1 MRALIV
7 EDDFRSR
14 MLLQKYLTPFFE
26 VHIAV
31 DGKEALQAFNL
42 AVEDKQPYDLICLD
56 ILLPRLDGQ
65 EFLKEIR
72 KLEESMGIFA
82 SDSVRV
88 VMTSALKDSKNV
100 LGAFKTGCEAYL
112 VKPFDRTRFLNILEK
127 LKLID
132 KQKLLTKKEKLS

>member
-14 MLLQKYLTPFFE
+14 MLLQKFLSPYFD

-31 DGKEALQAFNL
+31 DGKEALQAFKL
-42 AVEDKQPYDLICLD
+42 VWEEKEPYDLICLD
-56 ILLPRLDGQ
+56 IMLPKLNGQ
-65 EFLKEIR
+65 DFLIEIR
-72 KLEESMGIFA
+72 KIEENMGVFA
-82 SDSVRV
+82 SDGVKV

-112 VKPFDRTRFLNILEK
+112 VKPFERKKFLKVIQDLD
-127 LKLID
+127 LID
-132 KQKLLTKKEKLS
+132 NPNINQPK

>member
-7 EDDFRSR
+7 EDDFRQR
-14 MLLQKYLTPFFE
+14 MLLQKYLTPYFE
-26 VHIAV
+26 VHVAV

-42 AVEDKQPYDLICLD
+42 AWEEKKPYALICLD
-56 ILLPRLDGQ
+56 ILLPKLDGQ

-72 KLEESMGIFA
+72 KIEESMNVFA
-82 SDSVRV
+82 SDGVKV

-112 VKPFDRTRFLNILEK
+112 VKPFQRTKFMEVINELDLIEPP
-127 LKLID
+127 LK
-132 KQKLLTKKEKLS
+132 TN

>member
-14 MLLQKYLTPFFE
+14 MLLQKYLMPFFE

-31 DGKEALQAFNL
+31 DGREALQAFNL
-42 AVEDKQPYDLICLD
+42 AIEEEEPYKLICLD

-65 EFLKEIR
+65 EFLIEIR
-72 KLEESMGIFA
+72 KIEEKLGLFA
-82 SDSVRV
+82 SDGVKV

-100 LGAFKTGCEAYL
+100 LGAFKAGCEAYL
-112 VKPFDRTRFLNILEK
+112 VKPFERKTFLGAIEK
-127 LKLID
+127 LNLI
-132 KQKLLTKKEKLS
+132 KTTEPQS